1 VRRVFWWL
9 GRLGLAAFV
18 ALGLFLGALG
28 LDGWT
33 AFGTSATGA
42 RLERMQGSPQ
52 WSDGQFVNPEPLW
65 NDVWG
70 SLVGAFNVS
79 PDGRPH
85 DPLSVV
91 RPERTGFER
100 PPATGLRLTWFGH
113 SAFLVEL
120 DGIRL
125 LVDPVWGPRASP
137 VSWLGPER
145 WYDPP
150 MALADLPAIDA
161 VLISHDHYDH
171 LDLPTIQAMRGWTA
185 PFIVPLGVG
194 AHLAGWG
201 IPEARI
207 IELDWW
213 DQHPVG
219 PVTVVATPARH
230 ASGRTGVDKDS
241 TLWAGF
247 AVVGSKRR
255 VFYSGDSGLF
265 PGLTDIGARLG
276 PFDLTLMDA
285 GQYDPAWPDW
295 HMGPEQ
301 TVRAHQMVRGE
312 VLVPVHW
319 GLFQLAYHGW
329 TEPIERVLA
338 AAAGPGV
345 RVATPRP
352 GAPFEPLDPTAE
364 AARWWPA
371 LPHRSAADAPVVS
384 TLVEPER
391 R

>member
-1 VRRVFWWL
+1 MRRTFRWL
-9 GRLGLAAFV
+9 GRLLLVGFVLFVGLA
-18 ALGLFLGALG
+18 GALAV
-28 LDGWT
+28 DGWT
-33 AFGTSATGA
+33 AFGASATGE
-42 RLERMQGSPQ
+42 RRERMQASPQ
-52 WSDGQFVNPEPLW
+52 WRDGQFVNPEPLW

-70 SLVGAFNVS
+70 SIVGVGSAS
-79 PDGRPH
+79 PDGRPTE
-85 DPLSVV
+85 PLPVF
-91 RPERTGFER
+91 RPGRGDFER
-100 PPATGLRLTWFGH
+100 PPVSGLRITWFGH

-120 DGIRL
+120 DGVRL

-145 WYDPP
+145 WYDSPI
-150 MALADLPAIDA
+150 ALADLPPVDA

-171 LDLPTIQAMRGWTA
+171 LDLPTVVAMRDWAA

-194 AHLAGWG
+194 AHLASWG
-201 IPEARI
+201 IPETRI

-213 DQHPVG
+213 GSQAVG
-219 PVTVVATPARH
+219 PVNVVATPARH

-247 AVVGSKRR
+247 ALAGPTRK

-265 PGLTDIGARLG
+265 PGLSEIGTRLG
-276 PFDLTLMDA
+276 PFDVTLMDA

-301 TVRAHQMVRGE
+301 TVRAHQMVRGQ
-312 VLVPVHW
+312 VLVAVHW

-338 AAAGPGV
+338 AAAGQGV
-345 RVATPRP
+345 PVATPRP
-352 GAPFEPLDPTAE
+352 GAPFEPLEPTAE
-364 AARWWPA
+364 RTRWWPTV
-371 LPHRSAADAPVVS
+371 PHRRGDEAPVVS
-384 TLVEPER
+384 TRMAPEGG
-391 R
+391 